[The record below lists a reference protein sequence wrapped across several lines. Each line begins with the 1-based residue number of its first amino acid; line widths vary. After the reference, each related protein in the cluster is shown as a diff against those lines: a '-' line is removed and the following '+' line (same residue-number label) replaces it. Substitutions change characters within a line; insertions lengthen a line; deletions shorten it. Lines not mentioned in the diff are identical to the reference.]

1 MKYMIAV
8 DCGGTKTDTVLFD
21 ETGHIHHRDVSAGA
35 NGMDIGKAEALR
47 RFLGTMER
55 VVPLSPGRVSA
66 IYGGIAGVMPLGDF
80 YTPVVAPKDYADSLR
95 FADDGPSMISAT
107 IGHQNGCAM
116 VIGTGSSCFIRIDEQ
131 PLRKVGGKGY
141 LIDTGGSGFELGRD
155 ALAMA
160 FRAADGRCEA
170 TLLTESIQEQMG
182 APIDQWMERIY
193 DPVSGG
199 RAFVV
204 KYLAGALEVLMWC
217 YDEANLQQGAEWF
230 SQVMLEEFG
239 TVTSTEA
246 ALDSEKMTKFY
257 PLEFYEGLC
266 KVEENGLTGMQ
277 NLFGTFFDI
286 QVAIGN
292 RDADDRDKVVA
303 AVDCSYLAK
312 AIELYKS
319 NNGIS

>member
-199 RAFVV
+199 RAFVASFAHHV
-204 KYLAGALEVLMWC
+204 F
-217 YDEANLQQGAEWF
+217 EARARGDWAANDIFDRG
-230 SQVMLEEFG
+230 
-239 TVTSTEA
+239 A
-246 ALDSEKMTKFY
+246 ALLADLTYAAAKWFDGPFPVVMNGGLVSHFPEYADAIRSRSHPRAIMRLGDAPPVY
-257 PLEFYEGLC
+257 GSAVEAMWDAGLE
-266 KVEENGLTGMQ
+266 
-277 NLFGTFFDI
+277 
-286 QVAIGN
+286 
-292 RDADDRDKVVA
+292 ADDMFRARFLADYA
-303 AVDCSYLAK
+303 ALQPPACR
-312 AIELYKS
+312 
-319 NNGIS
+319 